1 MTRGLYSL
9 GKATVATLALLIV
22 TVLAPVQAQAK
33 VYFSAFLAEGGTG
46 LQRAGFDGSGLQ
58 TLQSEPAGF
67 EDGLALDT
75 LDGKMYWTDTNAG
88 VISSANMNG
97 TETQIVIDDSGLEPI
112 GIALDVA
119 GGKIYWTD
127 SEGVKRANLN
137 GGERQL
143 LTKEPARGFLALDL
157 TARRIYWA
165 DWPSGVVK
173 TAAMA
178 PEPKVTNIVT
188 KQPAPFGIA
197 VDHAGGKVYWLELNL
212 NKKKSEKNQIRRA
225 KLDGTEAQTLLER
238 PGAGFEGGLAI
249 DPAAGKLYW
258 GEAETHDIGVANLDG
273 SQARTLFS
281 TGEAIPEGIAVETAE
296 LHPTYTAPPL
306 IEGKAQV
313 GSPLRCNA
321 GSWTGVGP
329 IFFDYRWRT
338 SGAGP
343 VEGATGSTYVPSS
356 EDDGNTLVC
365 AVTAAD
371 NVEASTATSA
381 GVKIAAFPAAVV
393 RQPYVRLVAG
403 IAYSTLRGT
412 GTRARVP
419 VFTSLPGIG
428 TLKAT
433 PIGKHRSR
441 RSARLKR
448 RSKPDAITVV
458 VRQRLVTGRA
468 LITLKRLVPGVSYR
482 LLLTVRS
489 TDGQTAR
496 DTATLKVAKR

>member
-1 MTRGLYSL
+1 MTRALYSL
-9 GKATVATLALLIV
+9 GNATVATLALLIV
-22 TVLAPVQAQAK
+22 TALAPEQAQSK
-33 VYFSAFLAEGGTG
+33 VYFSAFLPEGGTG
-46 LQRAGFDGSGLQ
+46 VQRAGFDGSGLQ

-97 TETQIVIDDSGLEPI
+97 TETQIVIDDSGLEPL
-112 GIALDVA
+112 GIALDMA

-143 LTKEPARGFLALDL
+143 LTREPARGFLALDL
-157 TARRIYWA
+157 TARRMYWA
-165 DWPSGVVK
+165 DWPSGDIK

-178 PEPKVTNIVT
+178 AEPKVTNIVT
-188 KQPAPFGIA
+188 KQPSPFGIA
-197 VDHAGGKVYWLELNL
+197 VDHIGGKVYWLELNL
-212 NKKKSEKNQIRRA
+212 NKKKSEKNEIHRA
-225 KLDGTEAQTLLER
+225 KLDGTEARTLLER

-249 DPAAGKLYW
+249 DQAAGKLYW

-281 TGEAIPEGIAVETAE
+281 TGEAIPEGIAVETTE
-296 LHPTYTAPPL
+296 PRPRYSAPPF

-329 IFFDYRWRT
+329 VFFGYRWGT
-338 SGAGP
+338 SAGGL
-343 VEGATGSTYVPSS
+343 VEGASGGTYVPSS
-356 EDDGNTLVC
+356 EDAGNVIAC
-365 AVTAAD
+365 VVSASD
-371 NVEASTATSA
+371 NVETSTATSA

-393 RQPYVRLVAG
+393 RQPYLRLVAG

-419 VFTSLPGIG
+419 VFTSLPGIA

-433 PIGKHRSR
+433 PIGTHRSR
-441 RSARLKR
+441 RSARSKQ
-448 RSKPDAITVV
+448 RSRHGAITVI
-458 VRQRLVTGRA
+458 VRQRLVTGRT
-468 LITLKRLVPGVSYR
+468 LITLRRLVPGARYH
-482 LLLTVRS
+482 LLLTIRS
-489 TDGQTAR
+489 ADGQTVR
-496 DTATLKVAKR
+496 DTATLNVAKR